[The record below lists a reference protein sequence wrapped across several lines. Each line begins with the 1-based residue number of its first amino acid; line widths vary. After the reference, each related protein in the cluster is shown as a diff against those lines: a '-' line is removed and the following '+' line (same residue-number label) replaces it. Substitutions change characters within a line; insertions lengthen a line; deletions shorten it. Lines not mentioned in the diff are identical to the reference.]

1 MRSAFV
7 LAASIIWSSLTLHAA
22 DREVRPELERTYSA
36 WRAALAARD
45 VSGWQKATA
54 SHRQVAI
61 RNLIVSQKQPFPDAL
76 FNLPMRPAEIA
87 TLRFLQIKVLGNT
100 ANTAY
105 FGKVD
110 LGLVDPSEVPD
121 NILILKFVKEASGWK
136 FDTSRLLNL
145 TGSPEMRA
153 TLQNG
158 GTPSVLD
165 DPAFAPDGVVPPTA
179 KPCPLP
185 DRIGVLQV
193 ASFGY
198 ITKATVNG
206 FDAGTVQDNAEE
218 HIIIGGL
225 RDGENPLV
233 LEVQEQPIPEG
244 EERHLEVSALVLTGD
259 EKKPTIQVF
268 SWKPEGKN
276 LAEPVKVTIF
286 VNRLTL
292 KD

>member
-7 LAASIIWSSLTLHAA
+7 LASILWSTITLHAA
-22 DREVRPELERTYSA
+22 DMEVRPELERTYSA

-45 VSGWQKATA
+45 VSGWQKSTA
-54 SHRQVAI
+54 SHRQVAT
-61 RNLIVSQKQPFPDAL
+61 RNLIVSQRQPFPDAL

-87 TLRFLQIKVLGNT
+87 TLRFLQIKVVGNT

-110 LGLVDPSEVPD
+110 MGLVDPSEIPD
-121 NILILKFVKEASGWK
+121 NILILKFVKEATGWK

-145 TGSPEMRA
+145 AGSPEMRA
-153 TLQNG
+153 SLQNG
-158 GTPSVLD
+158 GTPAVLD

-198 ITKATVNG
+198 LTKATVNG

-225 RDGENPLV
+225 RNGENPLV

-268 SWKPEGKN
+268 TWKPEGRN

>member
-7 LAASIIWSSLTLHAA
+7 LAAILSSSMTLRAA
-22 DREVRPELERTYSA
+22 DAAVRPELERTYSA

-54 SHRQVAI
+54 SHRQVAT

-100 ANTAY
+100 AN

-121 NILILKFVKEASGWK
+121 NILILKFVREAAGWK

-145 TGSPEMRA
+145 AGSPEMRA
-153 TLQNG
+153 SLQNG
-158 GTPSVLD
+158 GTPAVLD

-179 KPCPLP
+179 KPCPAP

-198 ITKATVNG
+198 ITRATVNG

-225 RDGENPLV
+225 RNGENPLV
-233 LEVQEQPIPEG
+233 LEVQEQAIPEG
-244 EERHLEVSALVLTGD
+244 EDRHLEVSALVLTGN

-276 LAEPVKVTIF
+276 LAEPVKLTIF